1 MRWDDGNNH
10 DDCDKDNKDDAHGD
24 ADGEDANST
33 EVMMMT
39 GIIMMIMD
47 DYLVSLWPVT
57 VLSALCML
65 SHLITTTS
73 FYM

>member
-1 MRWDDGNNH
+1 MMLID
-10 DDCDKDNKDDAHGD
+10 GD

-33 EVMMMT
+33 EVMIMM

-47 DYLVSLWPVT
+47 DYLVSLWSVT

-73 FYM
+73 FYI

>member
-1 MRWDDGNNH
+1 MVVMLMVVMLMVMTDS
-10 DDCDKDNKDDAHGD
+10 DANGD

-33 EVMMMT
+33 EVRMMM

-47 DYLVSLWPVT
+47 NYLVSLWPVT

-65 SHLITTTS
+65 SHLMTTTS

>member
-1 MRWDDGNNH
+1 MVMTDS
-10 DDCDKDNKDDAHGD
+10 DANGD

-33 EVMMMT
+33 EVRMMM

-47 DYLVSLWPVT
+47 NYLVSLWPVT

-65 SHLITTTS
+65 SHLMTTTS

>member
-1 MRWDDGNNH
+1 MMLID
-10 DDCDKDNKDDAHGD
+10 GD

-33 EVMMMT
+33 EVMMMR
-39 GIIMMIMD
+39 IIMMIMD
-47 DYLVSLWPVT
+47 DYLVSLWSVT

-73 FYM
+73 FYI

>member
-1 MRWDDGNNH
+1 MLMAMTDS
-10 DDCDKDNKDDAHGD
+10 DANGD

>member
-1 MRWDDGNNH
+1 MVNNSPRDDG
-10 DDCDKDNKDDAHGD
+10 DNGSSCD

-33 EVMMMT
+33 EVMMMM

>member
-1 MRWDDGNNH
+1 MVVMGMMLID
-10 DDCDKDNKDDAHGD
+10 GD

-33 EVMMMT
+33 EVMIMM

-47 DYLVSLWPVT
+47 DYLVSLWSVT

-73 FYM
+73 FYI

>member
-1 MRWDDGNNH
+1 MVVMLMVVMLMVMTDS
-10 DDCDKDNKDDAHGD
+10 DANGD

-33 EVMMMT
+33 EVRMMM

-47 DYLVSLWPVT
+47 NYLVSLWPVT
-57 VLSALCML
+57 VLSASCML
-65 SHLITTTS
+65 SHLMTTTS

>member
-1 MRWDDGNNH
+1 MLMVVMVMLMVMTDS
-10 DDCDKDNKDDAHGD
+10 DANGD

-73 FYM
+73 FYMWE

>member
-1 MRWDDGNNH
+1 MVVMGMMLID
-10 DDCDKDNKDDAHGD
+10 GD

-33 EVMMMT
+33 EVMIMM

-47 DYLVSLWPVT
+47 DYLVSLWSVT

-73 FYM
+73 FYK

>member
-1 MRWDDGNNH
+1 MMLID
-10 DDCDKDNKDDAHGD
+10 GD

-33 EVMMMT
+33 EVMIMM
-39 GIIMMIMD
+39 GIIMMIMY
-47 DYLVSLWPVT
+47 DYLVSLWSVT

-73 FYM
+73 FYI